1 MAQLFILGQMEDIE
15 SILLLED
22 DNISGPPPIIK
33 PFIMEMK
40 TVNFNNA
47 SISEFECYNWRYFQ
61 WNEERMWPRVDGD
74 SENWHSNRIFIST
87 DFSLT

>member
-22 DNISGPPPIIK
+22 DNFSGPPPIIK

-47 SISEFECYNWRYFQ
+47 SIAEFECYN
-61 WNEERMWPRVDGD
+61 G
-74 SENWHSNRIFIST
+74 
-87 DFSLT
+87 